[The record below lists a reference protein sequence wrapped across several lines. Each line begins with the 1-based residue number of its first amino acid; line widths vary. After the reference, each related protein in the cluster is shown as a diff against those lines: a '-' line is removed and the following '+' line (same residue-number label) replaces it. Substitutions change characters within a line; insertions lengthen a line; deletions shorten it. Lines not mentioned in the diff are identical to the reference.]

1 MDRSEL
7 RSKIITYFNKH
18 PYEGYKSRQLR
29 RVFSIHADH
38 EFEVLRDVLHN
49 MVEKGELA
57 WTKKQGYHRM
67 VPRQKG
73 IIGTISIS
81 KQGMGV
87 VTTDAGDEI
96 IIDKRSLGTAMNGD
110 TVETALF
117 AAPKKKKQKT
127 QERIEGEVVRI
138 LKRAQTE
145 FVGMLERTNNFYFVL
160 PDDATLQRDIYVP
173 PESLNGARPNEKVV
187 VQLMEWN
194 DPQLNP
200 EGKVV
205 QVLGPAGDPF
215 VEVRSVIQTF
225 RLPTSFPGEV
235 ENEAQAFSEKI
246 SEEEIRRR
254 RDLRTLT
261 VVTIDPFDAKDFD
274 DALSI
279 EVLDDE
285 TYKLG
290 VHIADVGAYV
300 KEGSAIDKEAFTR
313 GTSVYLA
320 NQVIPMLPEKLSN
333 RLCSLMPRVDRL
345 AYTCFMTVTKKGKV
359 VDYAF
364 ARSIINSKRRFTYEE
379 AEKILDERKG
389 DFHKEL
395 TLLWALAQSLRK
407 RRMKNGGIDFESPEA
422 KFRYDEKGK
431 PVEILMKKR
440 LKSHQLVE
448 ECMLLANQTVA
459 SHIVSM
465 QKKKEI
471 LPFVYRVH
479 DVPDPDKLRALAEF
493 VQKLGHTLNIHESA
507 SSKDLQKLLSEV
519 EGTKEE
525 NLINEVTLRSMAKAV
540 YSPENIGHYGLAFA
554 NYTHFTSPIRRYPDL
569 IVHRL
574 LDEYNRGMS
583 EKRKEFFAKN
593 LPEWCKHC
601 SDRERVAADA
611 ERETIKV
618 MRVEYMQQH
627 LGEEFEGIISG
638 VVQFGIFVELNDL
651 LVEGLLHVRDL
662 DDDYYVFDNRQ
673 YALIG
678 ERRGKKYRL
687 GDTITVKVAKVNTVQ
702 RTIDFVLSEKD
713 ISVKNVQK
721 QKRHR
726 H

>member
-7 RSKIITYFNKH
+7 RSKIITYFSKH
-18 PYEGYKSRQLR
+18 PHEGFKSRQLR
-29 RVFSIHADH
+29 RRFSIHADH
-38 EFEVLRDVLHN
+38 EFEVLRDILHK
-49 MVEKGELA
+49 MVDKGELA
-57 WTKKQGYHRM
+57 WTKKRGYHR
-67 VPRQKG
+67 VTSRQRG

-81 KQGMGV
+81 KQGLGV
-87 VTTDAGDEI
+87 VTTDDGDEI

-110 TVETALF
+110 TVEVALF
-117 AAPKKKKQKT
+117 AAAKKKKQKI

-138 LKRAQTE
+138 IKRAQSE
-145 FVGMLERTNNFYFVL
+145 FIGTLERSNNFYFVL
-160 PDDATLQRDIYVP
+160 PDDATLQRDIYVA
-173 PESLNGARPNEKVV
+173 PESLQGARPNDKVL
-187 VQLMEWN
+187 VQLKEWN

-200 EGKVV
+200 EGTVV

-215 VEVRSVIQTF
+215 VEVRSVIQAF
-225 RLPTSFPGEV
+225 RLPTSFPRDV
-235 ENEAQAFSEKI
+235 EDEAQAFSENI
-246 SEEEIRRR
+246 PQEEIRKRL
-254 RDLRTLT
+254 DLRALT

-290 VHIADVGAYV
+290 VHIADVSAYV
-300 KEGSAIDKEAFTR
+300 KEGSAIDEEAFAR
-313 GTSVYLA
+313 GTSIYLA

-345 AYTCFMTVTKKGKV
+345 AYTCFMTVTRKGKV
-359 VDYAF
+359 VDYSF
-364 ARSIINSKRRFTYEE
+364 ARSVINSKRRFTYEE
-379 AEKILDERKG
+379 VEKILDGQKG
-389 DFHKEL
+389 DFHQEL
-395 TLLWALAQSLRK
+395 SLLWSVAQSLRK
-407 RRMKNGGIDFESPEA
+407 KRMKNGGIDFESPEA

-459 SHIVSM
+459 SHIISL
-465 QKKKEI
+465 QKKKET

-479 DVPDPDKLRALAEF
+479 DVPDPDKLRSLAQF
-493 VQKLGHTLNIHESA
+493 VQKLGHKLNIHESA
-507 SSKDLQKLLSEV
+507 SSKDLQKLLKEV

-540 YSPENIGHYGLAFA
+540 YSPENIGHYGLAFD

-574 LDEYNRGMS
+574 LDEYSRGMS
-583 EKRKEFFAKN
+583 EKRKQFLEKN
-593 LPEWCKHC
+593 LAEWCKHC
-601 SDRERVAADA
+601 SDRERVAAEA
-611 ERETIKV
+611 ERETVKV
-618 MRVEYMQQH
+618 MQVEYMQQH

-638 VVQFGIFVELNDL
+638 VVQFGIFVELNNL

-662 DDDYYVFDNRQ
+662 DDDYYTYDDRQ

-678 ERRGKKYRL
+678 ERKGKKYRL
-687 GDTITVKVAKVNTVQ
+687 GDTLTVKVAKVNTVQ
-702 RTIDFVLSEKD
+702 RTIDFVLSEND
-713 ISVKNVQK
+713 ISVKDAK
-721 QKRHR
+721 KHKKRR